1 MAAKIGVSVQICRNK
16 DTKFIKKNKK
26 SDEKFAAI
34 ESLKRIKG
42 FLNELKAN
50 L

>member
-1 MAAKIGVSVQICRNK
+1 MEGAK
-16 DTKFIKKNKK
+16 DFIKKNKK
-26 SDEKFAAI
+26 SDEKFAMI

-42 FLNELKAN
+42 FLNELKAS